1 MNTICIVDDEPL
13 VREGLARSV
22 NWRSFRLKV
31 AGVHRDGLEALAAIR
46 RHAPDV
52 LLTDI
57 KMPGLDGIELA
68 RIVKREFPHV
78 VLVFLT
84 GYGEFEYARTAV
96 SLGAAEYLLKPVSDE
111 ELHGILR
118 RVTRLVSGM
127 KRDAEERDALHRRM
141 ECIRRVHVTP
151 PRPPANARATTHAP
165 KRRIREIMAYIRAN
179 YMQDVTLGVLA
190 RTFRMS
196 PSYLSR
202 AFSLEAGESFCEFLT
217 RCRVETAGELLLDP
231 TLRIYEV
238 SDLVGYHCEKYF
250 ARVFKSASGM
260 SPGEYR
266 DTLPADRNVTIV
278 HHLAKS

>member
-31 AGVHRDGLEALAAIR
+31 TGVYRDGLEALAAVR
-46 RHAPDV
+46 RDVPDV

-57 KMPGLDGIELA
+57 RMPGLDGIELA
-68 RIVKREFPHV
+68 RVVKQEYPHV

-111 ELHGILR
+111 ALHAILR

-127 KRDAEERDALHRRM
+127 KRDAEERDTLHRRM
-141 ECIRRVHVTP
+141 ECIRRAHVTL
-151 PRPPANARATTHAP
+151 PRPPADAPGAARAP
-165 KRRIREIMAYIRAN
+165 KRRIREVMAYIRAN
-179 YMQDVTLGVLA
+179 YMQDITLGVLA
-190 RTFRMS
+190 RTFRLS

-217 RCRVETAGELLLDP
+217 RCRVETAGELLADP

-250 ARVFKSASGM
+250 ARVFKSATGM

-266 DTLPADRNVTIV
+266 DRLPGDPKVTIV